1 MHQQTRGI
9 LVAGVLAL
17 AVLGVVQAAG
27 AQTIGEPI
35 RLTAFAVNM
44 GSGPTGASTVTIQ
57 IDRWSTEAERD
68 KLRQTFFEKGP
79 DKLLDALQD
88 TKRVGFMRLP
98 NTIGYDLRA
107 AREDPLEDGGKRI
120 LILTDRRIGFREAAN
135 QARTMDYPF
144 TLIEIR
150 LNKDGVGEGKM
161 SVATKITWNEK
172 KNVVE
177 LENYGIEPVRLT
189 KVTAEAKK

>member
-1 MHQQTRGI
+1 MHEHTRRVLI
-9 LVAGVLAL
+9 AGVLAL
-17 AVLGVVQAAG
+17 AILAVVQAAS

-44 GSGPTGASTVTIQ
+44 GSGPTGANTVLIQ

-68 KLRQTFFEKGP
+68 KLRTTFLEKGP
-79 DKLLDALQD
+79 QKLLDALQD

-98 NTIGYDLRA
+98 NSIGYDLRA
-107 AREDPLEDGGKRI
+107 AREDPLEEGGKRI

>member
-1 MHQQTRGI
+1 MHEHTRRVLI
-9 LVAGVLAL
+9 AGVLAL
-17 AVLGVVQAAG
+17 AILGVVQAAG

-44 GSGPTGASTVTIQ
+44 GSGPTGASTVLIQ

-68 KLRQTFFEKGP
+68 KLRTTFLEKGP
-79 DKLLDALQD
+79 EKLLDALQD

-98 NTIGYDLRA
+98 NSIGYDLRA

-120 LILTDRRIGFREAAN
+120 LILTDRRIGFREAAS
-135 QARTMDYPF
+135 QQRTMDYPF

-172 KNVVE
+172 KNVLE